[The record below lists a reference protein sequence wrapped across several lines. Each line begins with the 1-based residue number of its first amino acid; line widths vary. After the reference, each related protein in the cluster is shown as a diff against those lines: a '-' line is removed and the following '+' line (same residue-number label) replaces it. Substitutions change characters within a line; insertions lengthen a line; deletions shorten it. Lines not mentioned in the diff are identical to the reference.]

1 MSFSSTPLVAA
12 TFVKELL
19 QNTSMGWPEWLQ
31 LYIDS
36 FSQWLDSVL
45 KYWDLDY
52 LDYLIWLFLP
62 IFIAFV
68 LPIFLLLLIYAS
80 VIFLHCYG
88 LRNRIR
94 EAYASSYWDGART
107 SIASFWDGVGLLWHG
122 YEITG
127 LENLPEEGPALIV
140 TYHGTLPLD
149 LYYVISKG
157 ILYKKRTIHCVA
169 DKFVFKIPGWG
180 KMCKV
185 FGMTPGTVDDCIKTL
200 KDGHLLIIAPG
211 GVREALFSNPVNYE
225 TIWGNRLG
233 FAKVVLG
240 ADVPVVPMFTENCR
254 DAFRTPR
261 WGRRLFR
268 PLYEK
273 TRLPLCPIYGGF
285 PVKMVTHLG
294 KPLKFSLSD
303 TPEEVKNQVQT
314 AVNNLIAEHQILPG
328 SIFRSLLHRIR
339 KKRTKER
346 PESTIIPSSS
356 SCSLTTEDVAES
368 GESPHKQK
376 EKRKNK
382 KIVENQILLSKL
394 EINEKEEEILC
405 GELRPSNLEMA
416 ECPLLF
422 EEYCKNNED
431 ENNVK
436 ENSSANQK
444 STSTT
449 Q

>member
-1 MSFSSTPLVAA
+1 MSSS
-12 TFVKELL
+12 
-19 QNTSMGWPEWLQ
+19 NTSVTAIFIRQFLYNMSWPEWLQ

-36 FSQWLDSVL
+36 FAQWLDGVL
-45 KYWDLDY
+45 KYWHLDY
-52 LDYLIWLFLP
+52 LEYIIWLFLP
-62 IFIAFV
+62 IFIAFI
-68 LPIFLLLLIYAS
+68 LPVFLLFLIYAS

-107 SIASFWDGVGLLWHG
+107 SIASFWDGVGLFWHG

-157 ILYKKRTIHCVA
+157 ILYKNRTIHCVA

-185 FGMTPGTVDDCIKTL
+185 FGMTPGTVDDCISTL

-211 GVREALFSNPVNYE
+211 GVREALFSNPINYE

-240 ADVPVVPMFTENCR
+240 ANVVSR

-268 PLYEK
+268 TLYEK

-294 KPLKFSLSD
+294 KPLKFSLSN

-314 AVNNLIAEHQILPG
+314 AVNNLISEHQILPG

-346 PESTIIPSSS
+346 TTSTSPSIIKSTSTSS
-356 SCSLTTEDVAES
+356 DAEN
-368 GESPHKQK
+368 GKSPNKQQK
-376 EKRKNK
+376 EKI
-382 KIVENQILLSKL
+382 KISVDKIFFSKL
-394 EINEKEEEILC
+394 ELNENNEELIC
-405 GELRPSNLEMA
+405 ELRPSNLEMA
-416 ECPLLF
+416 NYPLLF
-422 EEYCKNNED
+422 DEYCKNEK
-431 ENNVK
+431 NN
-436 ENSSANQK
+436 ENSNENKK
-444 STSTT
+444 STSNE
-449 Q
+449 

>member
-1 MSFSSTPLVAA
+1 MSFSSTILVAA

-19 QNTSMGWPEWLQ
+19 QNMGWPEWLQ

-36 FSQWLDSVL
+36 FSQWLDGVL

-52 LDYLIWLFLP
+52 LEYLIWLFLP
-62 IFIAFV
+62 IFVAFI

-107 SIASFWDGVGLLWHG
+107 SIASFWDGVGLFWHG

-157 ILYKKRTIHCVA
+157 ILFKKRTIHCVA

-233 FAKVVLG
+233 FAKVVIG
-240 ADVPVVPMFTENCR
+240 ADVPVIPMFTENCR

-294 KPLKFSLSD
+294 RPLKFSLNS
-303 TPEEVKNQVQT
+303 TPEEVKNQVET
-314 AVNNLIAEHQILPG
+314 AVNNLICEHQILPG
-328 SIFRSLLHRIR
+328 SIFRSLLQRIR
-339 KKRTKER
+339 RKRTPTKEGQQQ
-346 PESTIIPSSS
+346 ESTTIIPSISS
-356 SCSLTTEDVAES
+356 TREDILAEN
-368 GESPHKQK
+368 GESPHKKLK
-376 EKRKNK
+376 EKRIK
-382 KIVENQILLSKL
+382 
-394 EINEKEEEILC
+394 EEILMS
-405 GELRPSNLEMA
+405 ELRPSNLEMA
-416 ECPLLF
+416 TCPLLF
-422 EEYCKNNED
+422 GEEESCCKNNEE
-431 ENNVK
+431 ENE
-436 ENSSANQK
+436 ENSCPNLNSS
-444 STSTT
+444 STLS

>member
-1 MSFSSTPLVAA
+1 MSFSSTILVAA

-19 QNTSMGWPEWLQ
+19 QNMGWPEWLQ

-36 FSQWLDSVL
+36 FSQWLDGVL

-52 LDYLIWLFLP
+52 L
-62 IFIAFV
+62 
-68 LPIFLLLLIYAS
+68 
-80 VIFLHCYG
+80 
-88 LRNRIR
+88 
-94 EAYASSYWDGART
+94 EYASSYWDGART
-107 SIASFWDGVGLLWHG
+107 SIASFWDGVGLFWHG

-157 ILYKKRTIHCVA
+157 ILFKKRTIHCVA

-233 FAKVVLG
+233 FAKVVIG
-240 ADVPVVPMFTENCR
+240 ADVPVIPMFTENCR

-285 PVKMVTHLG
+285 PVKMITHLG
-294 KPLKFSLSD
+294 KPLKFSLNS
-303 TPEEVKNQVQT
+303 TPEEVKNQVET
-314 AVNNLIAEHQILPG
+314 AVNNLICEHQILPG
-328 SIFRSLLHRIR
+328 SIFRSLLQRIR
-339 KKRTKER
+339 KKRTPTKEQQQ
-346 PESTIIPSSS
+346 ESTTIIPSIPS
-356 SCSLTTEDVAES
+356 TREDILAEN
-368 GESPHKQK
+368 GESPHKKQK
-376 EKRKNK
+376 EKRIK
-382 KIVENQILLSKL
+382 
-394 EINEKEEEILC
+394 EEILMS
-405 GELRPSNLEMA
+405 ELRPSNLEMA
-416 ECPLLF
+416 TCPLLF
-422 EEYCKNNED
+422 GEEKYCCKNNED
-431 ENNVK
+431 ENEGKKDLVK
-436 ENSSANQK
+436 IHVLIQIHRLLHHNKKDLITLKNAHQICIAIY
-444 STSTT
+444 
-449 Q
+449 